1 MLRKVARWIDARLH
15 ISALYAST
23 AGHTVPASAA
33 SWFYVFGSGTLL
45 CFVIQIV
52 TGICLAFVYV
62 PSADEAYTSLTYLNE
77 QQTLGWFLR
86 AIHYWGSNFMVGIM
100 LVHMAQVFLFG
111 AYKYPRELTWISGCV
126 LLLCTLGMAFTGQV
140 LRFDQDAYWG
150 LGIGASMMG
159 RVPLIGANLVRLM
172 LAGPIIAGETL
183 SRFFTLHVFVIPG
196 LILALV
202 AVHLRLVLSK
212 SINEYPEPGRQVT
225 KPPTTP
231 NTRRCCRKG
240 YRSCHRP
247 SAKT

>member
-15 ISALYAST
+15 VSALYAST

-45 CFVIQIV
+45 CFGIQIV

-150 LGIGASMMG
+150 LGIGASIASRIPIAG
-159 RVPLIGANLVRLM
+159 PAIVQFM
-172 LAGPIIAGETL
+172 LGGPIIAGPTL
-183 SRFFTLHVFVIPG
+183 SRFFALHVFVIPG
-196 LILALV
+196 SLIVFVSLHVLMV
-202 AVHLRLVLSK
+202 ITLGINEWPMPGRLVK
-212 SINEYPEPGRQVT
+212 RATYEREYHE
-225 KPPTTP
+225 
-231 NTRRCCRKG
+231 
-240 YRSCHRP
+240 S
-247 SAKT
+247 